1 MIRGEFIKMFQ
12 KDILKLKE
20 IIEELKF
27 KINLIEKQINK
38 NKKENE
44 KQKYIFLLFI
54 VLLIILFFCLLN
66 F

>member
-1 MIRGEFIKMFQ
+1 MLR
-12 KDILKLKE
+12 KDELKE
-20 IIEELKF
+20 IIKKLES